1 MKKWVITFLLF
12 NLGILLWCL
21 VLDLI
26 MYKSPNWHLNGDN
39 MPFWDLFLYYLK
51 NWGIGFYAIAALIGI
66 GWLIEKQF
74 EKDKP

>member
-21 VLDLI
+21 VIDLI
-26 MYKSPNWHLNGDN
+26 MYKSPNWYLNGDD
-39 MPFWDLFLYYLK
+39 MPFWDSFLYYLK
-51 NWGIGFYAIAALIGI
+51 NWGIGFYAIAGLIGI
-66 GWLIEKQF
+66 GLLIEKQF